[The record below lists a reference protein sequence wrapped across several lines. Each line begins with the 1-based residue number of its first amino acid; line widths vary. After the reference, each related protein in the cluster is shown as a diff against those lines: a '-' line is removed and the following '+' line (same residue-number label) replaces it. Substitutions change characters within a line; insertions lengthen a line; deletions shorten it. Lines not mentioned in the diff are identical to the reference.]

1 MNINKKLSKSTER
14 ANIANFITKLS
25 NSDFSNANKYLSSI
39 IENKLL
45 RKINNSRS
53 KPLF

>member
-1 MNINKKLSKSTER
+1 MNIKRKLSKTTER

-25 NSDFSNANKYLSSI
+25 GSDFSNANKYLNAI

-45 RKINNSRS
+45 RKINNFKS

>member
-1 MNINKKLSKSTER
+1 MNVKQKISKNAEK

-25 NSDFSNANKYLSSI
+25 GSDFSTANKYLNAI

-45 RKINNSRS
+45 RKINNFKSN
-53 KPLF
+53 PLF